1 MAVTDEPLAEVPAS
15 IATRPADAPVLA
27 THTIAVVACID
38 DGHRIAID
46 WTDAAIS
53 LRRLG
58 ADELILIDHAECRR
72 FAPATDGDPAGVESD
87 VKRFVTQVA
96 ASAAIPPDRAI
107 RGFTY
112 EVETGRVREVL

>member
-1 MAVTDEPLAEVPAS
+1 MAVTDDLLAEVPAS

-27 THTIAVVACID
+27 THTIAVVACVD
-38 DGHRIAID
+38 SGRRVAID
-46 WTDAAIS
+46 WADAAVS

-58 ADELILIDHAECRR
+58 ADELILVDHAECGR
-72 FAPATDGDPAGVESD
+72 FAPATDGGPAGVESD

-96 ASAAIPPDRAI
+96 GAASIRPDRAI

-112 EVETGRVREVL
+112 EVECGRVREVL